1 MSKRILTFG
10 SLAAVLITALMLN
23 LSILDIVDGTEL
35 RETLAKTLSVVG
47 VSTAAIVAIAAILRM
62 GRMSTEARTHDK

>member
-62 GRMSTEARTHDK
+62 GRASTEARTHDK